1 MSNNADS
8 SNYGPPYTAGSRMK
22 GEENHHEAFGD
33 SRYSDTTAHDR
44 ASYGYTTQIPRST
57 SWGQPPIG
65 GRHTDYDGH
74 FRWKAGDARYGSQSG
89 QFGNECAPGNDRS
102 PETSGRFI
110 SGQPGQSAFQGDTWP
125 EGTEGAS
132 CRSNTA
138 QNDTGCSIASIGLS
152 PEQIAK
158 YKEGRDR
165 MLIAWAEEA
174 EKSAEKSRKFLKPYS
189 PEVIA
194 MMKEHRMVGTED

>member
-8 SNYGPPYTAGSRMK
+8 RNYGLPYTAGSRIEGK
-22 GEENHHEAFGD
+22 KDHHEAFVD
-33 SRYSDTTAHDR
+33 SRYSDTTAHD
-44 ASYGYTTQIPRST
+44 GYTTQIPGST

-65 GRHTDYDGH
+65 GRHTDYDGP
-74 FRWKAGDARYGSQSG
+74 FGWWEAGDTRYGSQSG
-89 QFGNECAPGNDRS
+89 QFGNDCAPGNDRS
-102 PETSGRFI
+102 PETSGRLI

-138 QNDTGCSIASIGLS
+138 QNDTGSSIASNGLS
-152 PEQIAK
+152 PEQVAK

-165 MLIAWAEEA
+165 MLIAWAEKA
-174 EKSAEKSRKFLKPYS
+174 EKSAERSEKFLEPYS